1 MSKLTD
7 QIKAYNQALQNKTW
21 QGDWSGGGE
30 NAITEAAKQLEKLGV
45 KDIQTLKVEKNIE
58 RLPVATLYNG
68 QPIQTDPATGRKFY
82 NAQENIG
89 GFTDNWEYA
98 TVRKYIPSNA
108 PLTYAKLV
116 DVQVGT
122 GDNVDY
128 VSQLVPLTAEEKA
141 TYDPVTS
148 TYGKLAGN
156 KLVDTSTNKTIATS
170 SGNNFII
177 NKYDTG
183 NFFKG
188 KDKSFGFLANEQGE
202 VVPYQTSEKSGLVN
216 SPVFPVIMAMIAP
229 GVGGLIGGATGLAG
243 TSLNV
248 LTGATLGAGTAA
260 LTDQDVL
267 KGAIKGAAGAG
278 VGAYAGD
285 VGKLIGITD
294 PTTAKIIGGALIK
307 GTATAVTGGDFL
319 DGAISGALSGTGQKI
334 GETIGL
340 EGSVASSVGTSITNG
355 VIASVQGKDVS
366 DAMING
372 AISGYLGYKEPKQV
386 IEEVEAEQL
395 AGPTDE
401 EPFVP
406 SVDQQTLNEVKESI
420 QDEEVVS
427 AEQTVQT
434 QEEMQL
440 SNDELLAELAPYE
453 VPEIQEMVITA
464 PREQT
469 VLTQEEMQPSIDE
482 LTTELAPYEQPYIPT
497 IDEETAQEE
506 VVKEDEELT
515 QLAGP
520 TDEEPIDATEKEGS
534 LAKET
539 EITPAPVDYKKLLS
553 LAGNLITGAGIYT
566 GVKSLA
572 SRPPITVTPP
582 SSTTVTTPAV
592 ADEDIYKD
600 APIKGFSMRPDASG
614 RYIPYIG
621 EKAQLAK
628 GGFISKKTKKSG
640 LASRR

>member
-1 MSKLTD
+1 MAESVNPFDKSTPAYFYYASLPD
-7 QIKAYNQALQNKTW
+7 DKKSNLDYQIKRYGYVSTFKNLANTDDYI
-21 QGDWSGGGE
+21 E
-30 NAITEAAKQLEKLGV
+30 F
-45 KDIQTLKVEKNIE
+45 EKNVYEPSLSDPTNPFKFGTDTHKFFEALTPFGKQEMLKNPYALSTAHMPLTYGFGLEGALKNPQEIIYMTPSGLDRTGYAAYDE
-58 RLPVATLYNG
+58 RHKSIG
-68 QPIQTDPATGRKFY
+68 PATGASLKDFLLS
-82 NAQENIG
+82 AASIALMVPGIG
-89 GFTDNWEYA
+89 AGIGA
-98 TVRKYIPSNA
+98 TIGA
-108 PLTYAKLV
+108 
-116 DVQVGT
+116 
-122 GDNVDY
+122 
-128 VSQLVPLTAEEKA
+128 
-141 TYDPVTS
+141 
-148 TYGKLAGN
+148 
-156 KLVDTSTNKTIATS
+156 TIAPT
-170 SGNNFII
+170 
-177 NKYDTG
+177 
-183 NFFKG
+183 
-188 KDKSFGFLANEQGE
+188 
-202 VVPYQTSEKSGLVN
+202 V
-216 SPVFPVIMAMIAP
+216 
-229 GVGGLIGGATGLAG
+229 
-243 TSLNV
+243 
-248 LTGATLGAGTAA
+248 TAA
-260 LTDQDVL
+260 TQAIIGNAIVQGTLAEAKGGEFL
-267 KGAIKGAAGAG
+267 KGALTSVATAG
-278 VGAYAGD
+278 VNTYANDLGTAIGVTD
-285 VGKLIGITD
+285 SAAATIVGKTLLQ
-294 PTTAKIIGGALIK
+294 GAL
-307 GTATAVTGGDFL
+307 TEATGGDFI
-319 DGAISGALSGTGQKI
+319 DGAVAGALSGAGQKV

-340 EGSVASSVGTSITNG
+340 EGSAASLVGTSITNG

-572 SRPPITVTPP
+572 SRPPTTVTPP